1 MEGQSITHNSHS
13 STNQN
18 QSKDSSPNHIHFHH
32 PRLADLFED
41 FNRPYT
47 SIFTSNTGTGTGT
60 SSSNAH
66 NPATT
71 TTSTGINNPSTNPSS
86 TTPATIN
93 SFLPVEDI
101 YVSPQHQPVN
111 PEDEDDVVPDQHAVF
126 GITRAMDARRE
137 VVWRDLALEELMRG
151 ARLAERSGG
160 VGVIVGAGG
169 GVGGTGT
176 GGIRRGG
183 GGVGGV
189 GGVSAGG
196 SGVRRVMC
204 LR

>member
-1 MEGQSITHNSHS
+1 M
-13 STNQN
+13 
-18 QSKDSSPNHIHFHH
+18 SKDSSPNHIHFHH

-41 FNRPYT
+41 FSRPYT
-47 SIFTSNTGTGTGT
+47 SIFTSNTGTGT
-60 SSSNAH
+60 SSSNGP
-66 NPATT
+66 NPAAAATAA
-71 TTSTGINNPSTNPSS
+71 TTSTVNNPSSNPSS

-101 YVSPQHQPVN
+101 YVAPQYQPVN

-126 GITRAMDARRE
+126 GITRAMEARRE

-160 VGVIVGAGG
+160 VGVIVGGGGG
-169 GVGGTGT
+169 GVGGAGT

-183 GGVGGV
+183 RGAGGVGG
-189 GGVSAGG
+189 GTGV
-196 SGVRRVMC
+196 VRRVMC

>member
-1 MEGQSITHNSHS
+1 MIR
-13 STNQN
+13 N
-18 QSKDSSPNHIHFHH
+18 QSKDSSPNHVHFHH
-32 PRLADLFED
+32 PRLADLFEG

-47 SIFTSNTGTGTGT
+47 SIFTSNAGTGAGA
-60 SSSNAH
+60 SSN
-66 NPATT
+66 PAINTA
-71 TTSTGINNPSTNPSS
+71 STIITNPSTNPSS
-86 TTPATIN
+86 TTPAIIN

-101 YVSPQHQPVN
+101 YVAPQHQPVN

-151 ARLAERSGG
+151 ARLAERSGSAG
-160 VGVIVGAGG
+160 IIVGAGG
-169 GVGGTGT
+169 GVGGAGS

-183 GGVGGV
+183 MGVSRVGGV
-189 GGVSAGG
+189 GAGS